1 MNLGEFKDLVEQ
13 MIQLIQELR
22 TARAQDPK
30 PEAEKLG
37 VWSLLVGV
45 LFGRNPYNP

>member
-1 MNLGEFKDLVEQ
+1 VNLAEFRQLVTE
-13 MIQLIQELR
+13 MIQLIQELKQ
-22 TARAQDPK
+22 TRAQDPA

-45 LFGRNPYNP
+45 LFGRNPY